1 MTKKEKNVNATI
13 RMPESFLVEIDNI
26 AEETKQERSTVL
38 RLAVKRFLNLS
49 KKVREGKI
57 LTILPK
63 LDSIRDYQ
71 KVLNELEEV
80 SESSSEE
87 TKLILSEVID
97 SLEFK
102 ILDELKKKHPDHKG
116 FFNIKSDN

>member
-13 RMPESFLVEIDNI
+13 RMPESFLVEIDDI

-71 KVLNELEEV
+71 KVLRNRCYKWECLFLNLLR
-80 SESSSEE
+80 
-87 TKLILSEVID
+87 LITY
-97 SLEFK
+97 
-102 ILDELKKKHPDHKG
+102 
-116 FFNIKSDN
+116 

>member
-71 KVLNELEEV
+71 NVLNELE
-80 SESSSEE
+80 
-87 TKLILSEVID
+87 
-97 SLEFK
+97 
-102 ILDELKKKHPDHKG
+102 
-116 FFNIKSDN
+116 